1 MKGRPLTYPDMI
13 RHIRGRIEHEG
24 IEASVTSAP
33 DQRIV
38 VKAVN
43 GNSFTPQQCRTIA
56 LIASLN
62 GLTYAGGKQV
72 DSSESYWSDH
82 HGVSQFTFLDRRT
95 RS

>member
-1 MKGRPLTYPDMI
+1 MI

-24 IEASVTSAP
+24 IEASVTSGPNQQIA
-33 DQRIV
+33 

-43 GNSFTPQQCRTIA
+43 GNAFTSRQCRTIA

-62 GLTYAGGKQV
+62 GLTYAGGEQV
-72 DSSESYWSDH
+72 NSSESYWSDH
-82 HGVSQFTFLDRRT
+82 DGVSQFTFLDRRT